1 MLDSR
6 RNFVK
11 KAAMI
16 SGISTISPLH
26 SFNIISK
33 PILEVEILGHGDF
46 RYRMVRDWARL
57 DPIKYPILNCHEM
70 VRDSKGR
77 LIMIGDHPQNNVL
90 VFDKSGK
97 LLDYWGTSHPGGH
110 GITISDEGGEEFL
123 FITDSGWFMGKN
135 GDMVAHN
142 GRVTKTTLN
151 GRTLFDIGHP
161 QTIGIYKSGDIFRPT
176 EVAVNPQNGDIYVA
190 DGYGMDYILQYNSA
204 GEYIRHWGGH
214 QNEDSNYNI
223 FNAHGVSLDVRDP
236 ANPYVVCTSRTE
248 NAFKFFSL
256 EGIYKKTLIL
266 PNMYVCRPVFDG
278 QNLYAGVCWSTPKNG
293 KFDWK
298 AHTGFVTVLEGD
310 KVVSNPGGTIPD
322 YVGGELQPSYQLEH
336 KPFYHGH
343 DVCLDEDKNLYI
355 CQWNANGSP
364 PIKLQRV

>member
-1 MLDSR
+1 MSNSR

-11 KAAMI
+11 KASLI
-16 SGISTISPLH
+16 SVVSTLSPFPN
-26 SFNIISK
+26 FNILSSK
-33 PILEVEILGHGDF
+33 KVDEEILGHGEF
-46 RYRMVRDWARL
+46 RYRIVRDWASL
-57 DPIKYPILNCHEM
+57 DTIKYPLLNCHEM
-70 VRDSKGR
+70 VIDSKGR
-77 LIMIGDHPQNNVL
+77 LIMIGDHPHNNVL
-90 VFDKSGK
+90 IFDKSGK

-110 GITISDEGGEEFL
+110 GITLSKEGGEDFL
-123 FITDSGWFMGKN
+123 FLTDSGWFMGKS
-135 GDMVAHN
+135 GEMVAHN
-142 GRVTKTTLN
+142 GRVSKTTPD

-161 QTIGIYKSGDIFRPT
+161 QTIGVYNPGDIFRPT

-190 DGYGMDYILQYNSA
+190 DGYGMDYILQYNSE
-204 GEYIRHWGGH
+204 GEYLRHWGGH
-214 QNEDSNYNI
+214 QNKDSNYNI
-223 FNAHGVSLDVRDP
+223 FNAHGVALDFRDP
-236 ANPYVVCTSRTE
+236 NNPYVVCTSRTE

-256 EGIYKKTLIL
+256 DGIYQKTLTL

-278 QNLYAGVCWSTPKNG
+278 PNLYAGVCWSTPKNG

-310 KVVSNPGGTIPD
+310 KVVSNPGGTAPD